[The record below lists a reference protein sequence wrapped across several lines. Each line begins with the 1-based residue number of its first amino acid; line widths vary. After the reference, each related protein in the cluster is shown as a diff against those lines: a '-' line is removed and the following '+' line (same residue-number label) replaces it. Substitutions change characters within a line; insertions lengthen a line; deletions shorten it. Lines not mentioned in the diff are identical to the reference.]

1 MVRMQQHVR
10 QLYAMCATAIVEGRA
25 NLDGADEVGFDI
37 ALPMFS
43 VGLTAE
49 IAQIHPQTLRQYD
62 RLGLVVPERT
72 EGGSRRY
79 SLRDIQLLTRAQH
92 LSIEVGVNLT
102 GIARILE
109 LEEENRQL
117 RRQVKRL
124 SEPHGSF
131 FAADAD
137 GEVVTMSQTAQG
149 RGRRTAIHA
158 KTRQLTGRSH
168 GHGHEASATSTTVVP
183 WPDYDLNA
191 CLYSSAGACH

>member
-1 MVRMQQHVR
+1 MVRMEQHVR

-37 ALPMFS
+37 ALPMFA
-43 VGLTAE
+43 VGLTAQ

-79 SLRDIQLLTRAQH
+79 SLRDVQLITRAQH
-92 LSIEVGVNLT
+92 LSVDEGVNLT

-117 RRQVKRL
+117 KRQVKRL
-124 SEPHGSF
+124 SAPRGHM
-131 FAADAD
+131 FAADAE
-137 GEVVTMSQTAQG
+137 GEVVSVSQTAHD
-149 RGRRTAIHA
+149 RARYASLRA
-158 KTRQLTGRSH
+158 KTRQLPGPAYSR
-168 GHGHEASATSTTVVP
+168 GHEESTDTKSVVL
-183 WPDYDLNA
+183 WSHFD
-191 CLYSSAGACH
+191 